1 MAENMN
7 RLLSVQDLMTDKEK
21 ADYREFWE
29 KHRLCPITSAI
40 GGKIT
45 VEITGTSLGNV
56 FVCKCNACGETKDIT
71 DIDNW

>member
-7 RLLSVQDLMTDKEK
+7 RPLSVQDLMTDKER
-21 ADYREFWE
+21 AAYGEFWE
-29 KHRLCPITSAI
+29 EHRLCPFTSTI

-45 VEITGTSLGNV
+45 VEITGTGLGNV
-56 FVCKCNACGETKDIT
+56 YVCRCNACGATKDIT